1 VATFVAILFVPP
13 FFRLLTR
20 SRTRR
25 ATETQQK
32 AADPAE

>member
-1 VATFVAILFVPP
+1 VPL